1 MIVQF
6 QGPNGPIFVHRDNIV
21 TIATTPSAQFALG
34 KHQLTSTTVLTLDTG
49 ATLTINDDPLHA
61 AEKWEKAFEEDFEDL
76 DDEMD
81 EEEEQAL
88 EALRAAERALYT
100 ELLLLAGDESS
111 EIPDLAGM
119 PETLRAALSAWLD
132 AMPPAWDDD
141 ADDWDDAA
149 DDDEE
154 DDDADA

>member
-1 MIVQF
+1 MSMIVQF

-21 TIATTPSAQFALG
+21 TIATTPQLG
-34 KHQLTSTTVLTLDTG
+34 LQASLAKGRPSSPTVLTLDTG

-61 AEKWEKAFEEDFEDL
+61 AEKWEKAFAEDFDDL
-76 DDEMD
+76 DEEMD

-88 EALRAAERALYT
+88 AALRAAERALYT

-119 PETLRAALSAWLD
+119 PETLRAALSEWLD
-132 AMPPAWDDD
+132 AMQPAWDDD
-141 ADDWDDAA
+141 
-149 DDDEE
+149 DDDFETTE

>member
-1 MIVQF
+1 MSMIVQF

-21 TIATTPSAQFALG
+21 TIATTQQLALG

-49 ATLTINDDPLHA
+49 AALTINDDPLHA
-61 AEKWEKAFEEDFEDL
+61 AEKWEKAFAEDFDDL
-76 DDEMD
+76 NDEMD

-88 EALRAAERALYT
+88 EALRAAERGLY
-100 ELLLLAGDESS
+100 
-111 EIPDLAGM
+111 
-119 PETLRAALSAWLD
+119 AALLNLADDADDAYDTLNLDGVPDELRLALVAWLD
-132 AMPPAWDDD
+132 AMQPAW
-141 ADDWDDAA
+141 